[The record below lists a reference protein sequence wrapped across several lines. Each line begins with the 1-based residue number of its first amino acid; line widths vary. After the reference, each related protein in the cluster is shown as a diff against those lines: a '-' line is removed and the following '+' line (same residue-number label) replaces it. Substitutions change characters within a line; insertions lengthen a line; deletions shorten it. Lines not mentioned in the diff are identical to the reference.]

1 VSSELPSVFILLIFC
16 ADFVSSSEFVSA
28 RGCMY
33 MFALINPHQLFMGAV
48 GLVFSPLA
56 PLVSLVAA
64 IVFWISSF
72 VYKYQLMY
80 VFVTRVESG
89 GVSIV
94 LKICWQLTYVVNLQ
108 RAWNVVLNRV
118 FFSVLFMQVIMVF
131 SMVHSTNPAYI
142 Y

>member
-1 VSSELPSVFILLIFC
+1 
-16 ADFVSSSEFVSA
+16 
-28 RGCMY
+28 
-33 MFALINPHQLFMGAV
+33 MGTI

-56 PLVSLVAA
+56 PLVSLVSA

-94 LKICWQLTYVVNLQ
+94 LKACRQFTYLVLNLQ

-118 FFSVLFMQVIMVF
+118 LFSALFMQVIMVF
-131 SMVHSTNPAYI
+131 STVHFTITPAYI

>member
-1 VSSELPSVFILLIFC
+1 MSS
-16 ADFVSSSEFVSA
+16 AEFVSGKIEHSVHA
-28 RGCMY
+28 I
-33 MFALINPHQLFMGAV
+33 LISFYQLFTGAV

-89 GVSIV
+89 GVSKF
-94 LKICWQLTYVVNLQ
+94 LKT
-108 RAWNVVLNRV
+108 RAD
-118 FFSVLFMQVIMVF
+118 
-131 SMVHSTNPAYI
+131 
-142 Y
+142 